1 MPDPVSP
8 DPVSPDPAVPDAA
21 VPDAGTVALVRG
33 LLTAAGLSPAEDE
46 IAYFATAYPR
56 MRGAADRLQA
66 IVSDTDP
73 APVFDPVPLFA
84 AGSTASR
91 STTGAGRGTEAPT
104 GAGHE

>member
-8 DPVSPDPAVPDAA
+8 DLAVPDAA

-33 LLTAAGLSPAEDE
+33 LLTAAGLSPADDE
-46 IAYFATAYPR
+46 IAYLATAYPR

-84 AGSTASR
+84 SGSTA
-91 STTGAGRGTEAPT
+91 GAGRVTEAAT

>member
-8 DPVSPDPAVPDAA
+8 DLAVPDAAVPDAA

-33 LLTAAGLSPAEDE
+33 LLTAAGLSPADDE
-46 IAYFATAYPR
+46 IAYLATAYPR

-84 AGSTASR
+84 SGSTA
-91 STTGAGRGTEAPT
+91 GAGRVTEAVT
-104 GAGHE
+104 GTGHE